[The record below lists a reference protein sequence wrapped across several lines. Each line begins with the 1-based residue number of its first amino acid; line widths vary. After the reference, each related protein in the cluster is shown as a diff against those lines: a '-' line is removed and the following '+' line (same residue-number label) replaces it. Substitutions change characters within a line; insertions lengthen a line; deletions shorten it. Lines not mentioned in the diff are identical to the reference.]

1 MPGRGPIPAIAA
13 LPGLF
18 GDPRG
23 YIRATGSGCLDK
35 RGYKAHYA
43 DIDLYGTFN
52 LHKNVGAQIGW
63 RSLDVGY
70 LIEDDYGNFDV
81 RGLYFGVVARY

>member
-1 MPGRGPIPAIAA
+1 MPNVAVTFELTGFR
-13 LPGLF
+13 LPQS
-18 GDPRG
+18 
-23 YIRATGSGCLDK
+23 INEE
-35 RGYKAHYA
+35 YKAHYA

-52 LHKNVGAQIGW
+52 FHKNVGAQIGW